1 MAVFDINGNKE
12 PFLLVQLEE
21 GEKIYAE
28 SDSMLAM
35 QDGIEITGQAR
46 GGFLAS
52 IGRAITSGEDLF
64 QQTLTATKDSI
75 VMLSPALPGDIKILK
90 LEFAK
95 GYYLND
101 YAFFAADDNI
111 VLETRMNQ
119 SIGGALF
126 SGDGFFIL
134 HAHATHGTGHL
145 VINGLGSIEEIE
157 ISSEGGDLLVDN
169 GHLLAWE
176 DGVTYETE
184 MVNASSGAGFFSRAI
199 NSVTSGEGVVMR
211 LKGNGKIY
219 VASRNLETFKGFI
232 AKLSGAV
239 PARNDG
245 NSGFSFT

>member
-1 MAVFDINGNKE
+1 MAVFDVNGSKE
-12 PFLLVQLEE
+12 PFLLVQLAR

-28 SDSMLAM
+28 SDSLLAM
-35 QDGIEITGQAR
+35 QDGVEVTGQAR

-75 VMLSPALPGDIKILK
+75 VMLSPAIPGDIKILE
-90 LEFAK
+90 LEYNK

-134 HAHATHGTGHL
+134 HAHGNGHL

-157 ISSEGGDLLVDN
+157 INQESGDFIVDN

-184 MVNASSGAGFFSRAI
+184 LVNASSGAGFFSRAI
-199 NSVTSGEGVVMR
+199 NSVTSGEGVMMR

-219 VASRNLETFKGFI
+219 VASRNLDTFKAFI
-232 AKLSGAV
+232 GKLSN
-239 PARNDG
+239 PRD
-245 NSGFSFT
+245 NSNTGFSFS